1 MSVRY
6 CFFHFKQGNIFFRS
20 PRQRPI
26 ELLSSIDVYEKKGLN
41 STQQLSTINTTSK
54 RKKKDLSTIEHKKD
68 HNMLEMQELAWGK
81 HEMWWV
87 KPAGLG
93 KARDVVG

>member
-1 MSVRY
+1 M
-6 CFFHFKQGNIFFRS
+6 
-20 PRQRPI
+20 
-26 ELLSSIDVYEKKGLN
+26 
-41 STQQLSTINTTSK
+41 STIKTTSK

-68 HNMLEMQELAWGK
+68 HNMLEMQELAWEK

-93 KARDVVG
+93 KSTKCGGLNQLAWGKSTRCGGLNQLAWEKHKMWWIKPAGLGKAQDVVG

>member
-1 MSVRY
+1 
-6 CFFHFKQGNIFFRS
+6 
-20 PRQRPI
+20 
-26 ELLSSIDVYEKKGLN
+26 LN
-41 STQQLSTINTTSK
+41 STQQLSTIKTTSK

-68 HNMLEMQELAWGK
+68 HNMLQMQELAWEK

-93 KARDVVG
+93 KSTRCGGLKQLAWEKHEMWLVKPAGLGKAQDVVG